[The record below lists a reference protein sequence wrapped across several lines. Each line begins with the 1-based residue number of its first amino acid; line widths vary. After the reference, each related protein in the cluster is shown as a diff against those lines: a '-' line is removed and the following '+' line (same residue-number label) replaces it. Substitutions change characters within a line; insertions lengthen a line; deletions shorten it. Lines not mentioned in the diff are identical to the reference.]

1 MRKKSL
7 FVFVLLFFI
16 VQLAG
21 CASVQKDMAA
31 FFDKLNASQSGK
43 QAGTREDAVL
53 KYRYNGQREVIFA
66 EPPVITPAVARPG
79 DTIIYE
85 FQYSVLAP
93 QKNKSFVVSEVVI
106 LSSSRERMDLVK
118 REAVK
123 PQGTHASTLQF
134 TIPKDLD
141 AGKYKITSS
150 LSAGSI
156 KKTVQGEFVVRQ

>member
-1 MRKKSL
+1 MRQLMGKKGL
-7 FVFVLLFFI
+7 FGFVLLFFMLQI
-16 VQLAG
+16 SG
-21 CASVQKDMAA
+21 CASLQKDMAT
-31 FFDKLNASQSGK
+31 FFDKLTGK
-43 QAGTREDAVL
+43 QAGTREEAVM
-53 KYRYNGQREVIFA
+53 KYGYSGQRDVIFA

-79 DTIIYE
+79 DTIVSE
-85 FQYSVLAP
+85 FQYSLLAP
-93 QKNKSFVVSEVVI
+93 QKDKSFVVSEVVI
-106 LSSSRERMDLVK
+106 LSSSRETMNLVK

-123 PQGTHASTLQF
+123 PQGTHVSTLQF

>member
-1 MRKKSL
+1 MGKRS
-7 FVFVLLFFI
+7 FFGFVLLLCI

-79 DTIIYE
+79 DIIVSE

-93 QKNKSFVVSEVVI
+93 QKNKSFLVSEVVI
-106 LSSSRERMDLVK
+106 LTSSRETMDLVK

-123 PQGTHASTLQF
+123 PQGTYVSTLQF

-141 AGKYKITSS
+141 DGTYKIISS
-150 LSAGSI
+150 LSAGNV
-156 KKTVQGEFVVRQ
+156 KRTVQGEFVVRH